1 MNELVTWE
9 LCYIGECLLLGAGLM
24 LLYDI
29 LRIIRIVIPHSI
41 VVISIEDVL
50 YWIAAGIFMFMLLY
64 KEDAGS
70 IRWFAVVIAVSG
82 MLIYNFGISRLAV
95 PFVGK
100 CIRWP
105 LLQIVRGLRL
115 VTCKMGATGK
125 KVTGLLKKL
134 IKKDRIE
141 KRLKESGSEKGE
153 INGREGT

>member
-1 MNELVTWE
+1 MNELVIWE

-41 VVISIEDVL
+41 AVISIEDVL
-50 YWIAAGIFMFMLLY
+50 YWIVAGIFMFMLLY

-70 IRWFAVVIAVSG
+70 IRWFAVVIAVAG

-95 PFVGK
+95 TFVGK

-115 VTCKMGATGK
+115 VTCKVGSTGK
-125 KVTGLLKKL
+125 KVTRLLKKL
-134 IKKDRIE
+134 IKKDRIK
-141 KRLKESGSEKGE
+141 KRLKKSVLEKGE